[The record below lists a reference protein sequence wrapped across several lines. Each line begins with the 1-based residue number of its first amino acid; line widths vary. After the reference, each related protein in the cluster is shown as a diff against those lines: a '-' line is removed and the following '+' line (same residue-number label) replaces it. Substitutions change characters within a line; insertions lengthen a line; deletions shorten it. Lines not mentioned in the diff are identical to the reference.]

1 MTLAATA
8 AYRPSVRFRRRP
20 DDVYGTVRARALDAA
35 SFVRPAA
42 EHPDVCGVVVD
53 IVQGGG
59 SATVIALA
67 DGTTSMY
74 TSGGG
79 GTVGAGGHAPVAEAT
94 RRLLLVAQGVVS
106 AFGPGVDGALP
117 DVGNVRFHVLTPS
130 GVRAADVPD
139 GVFWG
144 QERHPLV
151 PLVGA
156 AQDVISR
163 IREVG
168 GARTAG

>member
-1 MTLAATA
+1 M
-8 AYRPSVRFRRRP
+8 RS
-20 DDVYGTVRARALDAA
+20 RALDAA

-42 EHPDVCGVVVD
+42 DHPDVCGVVVD

-59 SATVIALA
+59 SATMIALA
-67 DGTTSMY
+67 DGTASMY

-79 GTVGAGGHAPVAEAT
+79 GTIGAGEHATVAQAM
-94 RRLLLVAQGVVS
+94 RRLLLVAQSVVP
-106 AFGPGVDGALP
+106 ALAPGADGSLP
-117 DVGNVRFHVLTPS
+117 ELGSVRFHVLTPA

-151 PLVGA
+151 PLVA
-156 AQDVISR
+156 ATQDVISR

-168 GARTAG
+168 DARTSAS